1 MGHRVSPEAEDDLS
15 SAWRYIATESG
26 SPEIADRLV
35 DAIAERFL
43 LLAKFP
49 HFGRSLFLSRD
60 SSATHAWVVWCS
72 QVTDHNPFG
81 PTAHRTREPT
91 LDLAHD
97 VSADV
102 VGCRIASV
110 LLLLVLCI

>member
-15 SAWRYIATESG
+15 SAWRYIATQGG

-49 HFGRSLFLSRD
+49 HLGRSRDDDLRPGLRTFVVKDYVIVDPVTVEGNVVILRVLQGSRD
-60 SSATHAWVVWCS
+60 IEALFN
-72 QVTDHNPFG
+72 D
-81 PTAHRTREPT
+81 
-91 LDLAHD
+91 
-97 VSADV
+97 
-102 VGCRIASV
+102 
-110 LLLLVLCI
+110 